1 MLARWDSRENFI
13 ANKERAL
20 REHQADLAA
29 FISEPGQPAVLETT
43 GISDRAFLDILERAA
58 HVFMV
63 RLDVPLAE
71 SLRRVRSREAGQHLS
86 DDEDRNRATWQA
98 FQDMV
103 VPNRSA
109 NLVIDT
115 TAVGAAEAAAL
126 IHGAFSLRPG

>member
-58 HVFMV
+58 HVFVV

-86 DDEDRNRATWQA
+86 DDEDRNQATWQA
-98 FQDMV
+98 FHELV
-103 VPNRSA
+103 APTRAA
-109 NLVIDT
+109 NLAIDT
-115 TAVGAAEAAAL
+115 TAVGADEAAMR
-126 IHGAFSLRPG
+126 IHKAFSVWAA